1 MNLELKENRPP
12 GTKAYPYDQS
22 YIHKISHTFQ
32 FPVHWHH
39 EFEIIY
45 IAQGSLDISI
55 SEQLYQGT
63 SGDIYFVNSKELH
76 FMGSADRNVAYYTML
91 FPLEFISL
99 QTDDALETELMRPLR
114 NGILQFPHHLPNNAD
129 KENLSAILNKIISLN
144 PCSDF
149 PSQIRTRAFL
159 LEFIAELKQT
169 QNFFMENYGVSN
181 TFQRELL
188 AFIHGHFMESLS
200 LTTLAG
206 RFHLSEKYLSLYF
219 KEHFQLPV
227 SVEEIKSEWIEMAKD
242 KYAHEVPLKPGALRF
257 LKHLKAQGIPMG
269 IATSSSRELLEAV
282 LESLNLSE
290 YMDYCMTSCEAGAG
304 KPAPDIY
311 EKVAEKLGAAPE
323 ECLVFEDT
331 IAGIQ
336 AGQNAG
342 SRVCAVAEEQSEGW
356 KEQIFALADYYI
368 ESFDEILDGT
378 YRRLKDTKQ
387 P

>member
-1 MNLELKENRPP
+1 MGAAMYLELKENRPH

-206 RFHLSEKYLSLYF
+206 RFHLSEKYLSRYF
-219 KEHFQLPV
+219 KEHFHISFIQYLNHLRLTHAKKLLET
-227 SVEEIKSEWIEMAKD
+227 SELSITEIALCSGFSSDSYFIRIFKKTYGIS
-242 KYAHEVPLKPGALRF
+242 PLK
-257 LKHLKAQGIPMG
+257 
-269 IATSSSRELLEAV
+269 
-282 LESLNLSE
+282 
-290 YMDYCMTSCEAGAG
+290 
-304 KPAPDIY
+304 
-311 EKVAEKLGAAPE
+311 
-323 ECLVFEDT
+323 
-331 IAGIQ
+331 
-336 AGQNAG
+336 
-342 SRVCAVAEEQSEGW
+342 
-356 KEQIFALADYYI
+356 
-368 ESFDEILDGT
+368 
-378 YRRLKDTKQ
+378 YRRL

>member
-1 MNLELKENRPP
+1 MYLELKENRPH

-22 YIHKISHTFQ
+22 YIHKISHTLQ

-114 NGILQFPHHLPNNAD
+114 NGILQFPHHLPNNAA

-206 RFHLSEKYLSLYF
+206 RFHLSEKYLSRYF
-219 KEHFQLPV
+219 KEHFHISFIQYLNHLRLTHAKKLLET
-227 SVEEIKSEWIEMAKD
+227 SELSITEIALCSGFSSDSYFIRIFKKTYGIS
-242 KYAHEVPLKPGALRF
+242 PLK
-257 LKHLKAQGIPMG
+257 
-269 IATSSSRELLEAV
+269 
-282 LESLNLSE
+282 
-290 YMDYCMTSCEAGAG
+290 
-304 KPAPDIY
+304 
-311 EKVAEKLGAAPE
+311 
-323 ECLVFEDT
+323 
-331 IAGIQ
+331 
-336 AGQNAG
+336 
-342 SRVCAVAEEQSEGW
+342 
-356 KEQIFALADYYI
+356 
-368 ESFDEILDGT
+368 
-378 YRRLKDTKQ
+378 YRRL

>member
-1 MNLELKENRPP
+1 MYLELKENRPH

-114 NGILQFPHHLPNNAD
+114 NGILQFPHHLPNNAA

-144 PCSDF
+144 PCSYF

-159 LEFIAELKQT
+159 L
-169 QNFFMENYGVSN
+169 
-181 TFQRELL
+181 
-188 AFIHGHFMESLS
+188 
-200 LTTLAG
+200 
-206 RFHLSEKYLSLYF
+206 
-219 KEHFQLPV
+219 
-227 SVEEIKSEWIEMAKD
+227 
-242 KYAHEVPLKPGALRF
+242 
-257 LKHLKAQGIPMG
+257 
-269 IATSSSRELLEAV
+269 
-282 LESLNLSE
+282 
-290 YMDYCMTSCEAGAG
+290 
-304 KPAPDIY
+304 
-311 EKVAEKLGAAPE
+311 
-323 ECLVFEDT
+323 
-331 IAGIQ
+331 
-336 AGQNAG
+336 
-342 SRVCAVAEEQSEGW
+342 
-356 KEQIFALADYYI
+356 
-368 ESFDEILDGT
+368 
-378 YRRLKDTKQ
+378 
-387 P
+387 